1 MTHGNVPEYQL
12 AEKMKSRFS
21 GRGSAVSGMQAS
33 PTSELVR
40 RAQMGRDPSVNCSEL
55 SFERSR
61 EGVAGRVGGTRPSGT
76 GTRPSQTY
84 ARPMYANSAR
94 SAGGGQSRRDTD
106 GRTFGVGANGNG
118 RGAAA
123 VGGGR
128 NANGRGDVGGT
139 RNGNAHASTGS
150 SAAAK
155 TSARTAGGTS
165 GKKKKVKQGRAR
177 SRTQQRTRMG
187 AYSYSNE
194 PEEIS
199 EVRVEGRRM
208 TPLFAVF
215 LVIGTMMIM
224 SIVFSFSEIYRTT
237 SEISRLENTLDE
249 LEDQAAELELKL
261 EEKNDIRVIE
271 RIATE
276 ELGMVAEDAVQRRYI
291 SLSDGERIDVI
302 SDGGAEDRT
311 TSGVLL
317 SSFWSSLGG
326 LLDYFR

>member
-33 PTSELVR
+33 PTAELVR

-61 EGVAGRVGGTRPSGT
+61 EGQTGRAGGTRPNGT

-94 SAGGGQSRRDTD
+94 SVNGGQSRQGSTGGAFGAGAD
-106 GRTFGVGANGNG
+106 GR
-118 RGAAA
+118 RGAA
-123 VGGGR
+123 VGGGKTGS
-128 NANGRGDVGGT
+128 GRGNVGGT
-139 RNGNAHASTGS
+139 RSGNAHASTGAS
-150 SAAAK
+150 AAK
-155 TSARTAGGTS
+155 TASGTRS
-165 GKKKKVKQGRAR
+165 KKKTGKTGKTGKKGYG
-177 SRTQQRTRMG
+177 TQQRTRMG
-187 AYSYSNE
+187 AYSYSSE

-302 SDGGAEDRT
+302 SDGSAEDKT